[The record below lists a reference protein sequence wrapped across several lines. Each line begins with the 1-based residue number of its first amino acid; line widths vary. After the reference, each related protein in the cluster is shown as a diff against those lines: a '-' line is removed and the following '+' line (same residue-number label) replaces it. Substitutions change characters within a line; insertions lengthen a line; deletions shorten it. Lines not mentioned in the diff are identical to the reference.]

1 MMTYDEFGEHVRD
14 HIFEF
19 LPEYENLEVNVN
31 TFYKNNDYKRDGL
44 CIRNDESISPVI
56 YLDKLYDKYDE
67 EKDLNKA
74 MMDIADIY
82 REHAKSV
89 GDRSEIVNTILNN
102 PEEAKGRIFSK
113 IVNTEANK
121 ELLSNRPH
129 KNVED
134 LSLVYQVLTSH
145 TGDGIE
151 SIAVTYDM
159 AEKMGM
165 SLDDLDTYAMENNSK
180 LFPMKFVGM
189 SEILMGFMDPEMS
202 EDLGIGQEDEMMY
215 ILTNEPGVFGATYMS
230 SPEALAEVAEKID
243 DDLVI
248 LPSSIHEVIILPVS
262 QTAAMDMQSE
272 EGLYELKE
280 MVSQI
285 NGDVVSPEDIL
296 SNNVYRYD
304 AKEHKLSL
312 ATPEIEHEQVK
323 TQQVE
328 KNIRRP
334 AMAH

>member
-1 MMTYDEFGEHVRD
+1 MLTYDEFKEHVRD
-14 HIFEF
+14 HISEF
-19 LPEYENLEVNVN
+19 LPEYDDLEVTVN
-31 TFYKNNDYKRDGL
+31 TFYKNNDQKKDGL
-44 CIRNDESISPVI
+44 CIRSDNSISPVI
-56 YLDKLYDKYDE
+56 YLEKVYDKYDE
-67 EKDLNKA
+67 EKDLIA
-74 MMDIADIY
+74 SMMEISDIY
-82 REHAKSV
+82 REHAKNV
-89 GDRSEIVNTILNN
+89 GDREEITNAILNN

-113 IVNTEANK
+113 IVNTESNK
-121 ELLSNRPH
+121 ELLRNRPH

-134 LSLVYQVLTSH
+134 LSLIYQVLTSH
-145 TGDGIE
+145 TGEGVE

-159 AEKMGM
+159 AEKLGM
-165 SLDDLDTYAMENNSK
+165 SLDDLDTYARENNPK

-189 SEILMGFMDPEMS
+189 SEIIMGFMDPEMA
-202 EDLGIGQEDEMMY
+202 EDLGIEQDDEMMY
-215 ILTNEPGVFGATYMS
+215 ILSNEPGVFGATYMS
-230 SPEALAEVAEKID
+230 STEALAEVAEKLD

-262 QTAAMDMQSE
+262 QTVGMYMQSD

-285 NGDVVSPEDIL
+285 NGDVVSPEEIL
-296 SNNVYRYD
+296 SNNVYKYD

-312 ATPEIEHEQVK
+312 ATPKMEHEQVK